1 MYSACNTHDLNKIFR
16 SGPLNQ
22 HSQHAFF
29 HQEVHGT
36 FLVPRNFYFLSFFF
50 WKIKLSFCPTVVKQR
65 TLLGLFYCQPSP
77 SIAVSDYV
85 LVYVSLGG
93 YSMCVYGLI
102 SEEHRELQQLHRCKK
117 EEYEGV
123 VLKLQSRIKR
133 ANDEL
138 DQVRAILRNL
148 KEANGHG

>member
-1 MYSACNTHDLNKIFR
+1 MFK
-16 SGPLNQ
+16 Q
-22 HSQHAFF
+22 
-29 HQEVHGT
+29 GT
-36 FLVPRNFYFLSFFF
+36 
-50 WKIKLSFCPTVVKQR
+50 Q
-65 TLLGLFYCQPSP
+65 LGMFYCQPSP
-77 SIAVSDYV
+77 SIAVSDCV

-93 YSMCVYGLI
+93 YNMCIYGLI
-102 SEEHRELQQLHRCKK
+102 SEEHRELQQLYRCKE

>member
-1 MYSACNTHDLNKIFR
+1 M
-16 SGPLNQ
+16 
-22 HSQHAFF
+22 
-29 HQEVHGT
+29 
-36 FLVPRNFYFLSFFF
+36 FY
-50 WKIKLSFCPTVVKQR
+50 WPT
-65 TLLGLFYCQPSP
+65 SP
-77 SIAVSDYV
+77 SNAVSDYV

-93 YSMCVYGLI
+93 YNMCMYWLI
-102 SEEHRELQQLHRCKK
+102 SEELRELQQLHRCEE

>member
-1 MYSACNTHDLNKIFR
+1 MF
-16 SGPLNQ
+16 
-22 HSQHAFF
+22 
-29 HQEVHGT
+29 
-36 FLVPRNFYFLSFFF
+36 
-50 WKIKLSFCPTVVKQR
+50 KQR

-77 SIAVSDYV
+77 SIAMSDFV

-102 SEEHRELQQLHRCKK
+102 SEEHRELQQLHRCKE

-148 KEANGHG
+148 KEANGRG